1 MNTDSIAQRLH
12 RPPKLP
18 MKPMLWVHNPTWD
31 SKADRDLGTPPKS
44 PNKTIPGQKKKKI
57 NTFSLR
63 FLELNSV
70 TSPFNFIF
78 RVKRLK
84 VTIHLIIWFM
94 THTK

>member
-44 PNKTIPGQKKKKI
+44 PNKTIPGQKKKNQYI
-57 NTFSLR
+57 LSSFSR
-63 FLELNSV
+63 AQ
-70 TSPFNFIF
+70 F
-78 RVKRLK
+78 RYLS
-84 VTIHLIIWFM
+84 F
-94 THTK
+94 

>member
-44 PNKTIPGQKKKKI
+44 PNKTIPGQKKKK
-57 NTFSLR
+57 
-63 FLELNSV
+63 
-70 TSPFNFIF
+70 
-78 RVKRLK
+78 
-84 VTIHLIIWFM
+84 
-94 THTK
+94 